1 MARKPILSPTEIVFI
16 LNRLCWQLI
25 ERHGRFEQTVIIG
38 LQPRGAAFAARLL
51 DVLRTK
57 HGLNNIPYGQLDITF
72 FRDDF
77 RRREEPLRANSTQI
91 DFLVEGKHVVFVD
104 DVLYTG
110 RSIRAAMDAIL
121 SFGRP
126 ASIELMVLIDRRF
139 KRQLPIQPDYT
150 GKRVDSLA
158 HQRVAVE
165 WGQNHAESTI
175 YLISAEEHE

>member
-1 MARKPILSPTEIVFI
+1 MARKPLLSPTEIDFI

-38 LQPRGAAFAARLL
+38 LQPRGTAFAARLL
-51 DVLRTK
+51 EVLATE
-57 HGLNNIPYGQLDITF
+57 HGLKDIPYGQLDITF

-165 WGQNHAESTI
+165 WGNNHSESTI

>member
-1 MARKPILSPTEIVFI
+1 MARKTILHSRELDFI

-25 ERHGRFEQTVIIG
+25 ENHGHFSNTVFIG
-38 LQPRGAAFAARLL
+38 LQPRGTAFATRVMNVLEERHGRKGVLYGSL
-51 DVLRTK
+51 DT
-57 HGLNNIPYGQLDITF
+57 TF

-77 RRREEPLRANSTQI
+77 RRRDEPLKANATRL
-91 DFLVEGKHVVFVD
+91 DFLVEGKRVVFLD

-126 ASIELMVLIDRRF
+126 ESIELMVLIDRRF

-150 GKRVDSLA
+150 GRRVDSLA
-158 HQRVAVE
+158 HQRVEVV
-165 WGQNHAESTI
+165 WGTKPEESKI
-175 YLISAEEHE
+175 LLISADNE